1 MSAAAGAP
9 PGAPAGRIAVLAS
22 GGGTNLQALLDAG
35 LPVRLVVSDKPAAGA
50 LGRARA
56 AGIPAEVVRP
66 RDYADRTAFDAALAQ
81 RCRGFDLVC
90 LAGFMRLL
98 GPAFV
103 EPFAGRCLNVHPAL
117 LPAFPGLDAPAQAIA
132 HGVKV
137 TGCTVHLVD
146 TGCDTGPIVLQEA
159 VPVAEDDTAETLHER
174 IRAAEHRL
182 YPRAARLLLD
192 GRLRVEGRRVRILE
206 TS

>member
-1 MSAAAGAP
+1 LT
-9 PGAPAGRIAVLAS
+9 GRIAVLAS

-35 LPVRLVVSDKPAAGA
+35 LPVALVLSDKPGSGA
-50 LGRARA
+50 LERARA
-56 AGIPAEVVRP
+56 AGVPAEAVLP
-66 RDYADRTAFDAALAQ
+66 RDFPDRAAFDAALAE

-117 LPAFPGLDAPAQAIA
+117 LPAFPGLNAPAQAIA

-137 TGCTVHLVD
+137 SGCTVHLVD
-146 TGCDTGPIVLQEA
+146 AGCDTGPIVLQEA
-159 VPVAEDDTAETLHER
+159 VPVHEDDTPETLHAR
-174 IRAAEHRL
+174 IRSAEHRL
-182 YPRAARLLLD
+182 LPEAARLFLE
-192 GRLRVEGRRVRILE
+192 GRLRVDGRRVRILRE
-206 TS
+206 VRR